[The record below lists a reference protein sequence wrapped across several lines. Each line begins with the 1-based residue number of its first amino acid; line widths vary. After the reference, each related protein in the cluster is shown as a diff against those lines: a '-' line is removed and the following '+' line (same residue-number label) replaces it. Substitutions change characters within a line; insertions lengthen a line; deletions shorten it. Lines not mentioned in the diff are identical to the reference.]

1 MLVCTAHPAWYWE
14 HLPVACLWPPDPTE
28 GPLMPS
34 GSGHLRCVGH
44 HLGSRLV
51 TQRLQ
56 VWVRN
61 EGGGAPSLLA
71 SELRYSSEQ
80 AARPVQ

>member
-28 GPLMPS
+28 GPLMPI
-34 GSGHLRCVGH
+34 GSGHLRCVGR

-56 VWVRN
+56 VWVRD
-61 EGGGAPSLLA
+61 EAGAPPACWLWSCA
-71 SELRYSSEQ
+71 DSSEQ